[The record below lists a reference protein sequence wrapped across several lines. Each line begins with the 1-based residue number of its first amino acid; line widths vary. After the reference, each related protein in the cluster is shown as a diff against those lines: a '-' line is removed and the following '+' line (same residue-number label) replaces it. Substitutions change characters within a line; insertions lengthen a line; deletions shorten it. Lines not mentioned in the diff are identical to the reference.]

1 MGGELRLV
9 PIRTSSQGQ
18 SETISVFSALTYNKQ
33 SYALCMPQSYLIQ
46 WHPGKADYSIIRI
59 SEKKTKRLQV
69 SKTPKAL
76 NVISE
81 EAGI

>member
-1 MGGELRLV
+1 
-9 PIRTSSQGQ
+9 
-18 SETISVFSALTYNKQ
+18 
-33 SYALCMPQSYLIQ
+33 MPQSYLIQ